1 MKGVAYRSELPPG
14 QRARTDFPRF
24 GLPGYAEFR
33 RRKGDP
39 ATIRIG
45 GATGAAVTLSLEDLR
60 TLPRIVRTSDFH
72 CVTTWSAI
80 GVRWGG
86 YLFSD
91 VYRRLIE
98 PRFGTG
104 AEWVVFRGLDGYRT
118 SMLLSDALANNVLLA
133 DALDGKPLTL
143 EHGSPWR
150 IVAPDHYG
158 YKSVKHLAAVD
169 FSPVFLPGPGPNEH
183 PRGRVRLEERGRI
196 GPGWILRRAYR
207 PLVGRVIDQMAVRNQ
222 ALPDSSDADKTAPD
236 VRNRWRSSH

>member
-1 MKGVAYRSELPPG
+1 M
-14 QRARTDFPRF
+14 DFPRF
-24 GLPGYAEFR
+24 GLPSYADFR
-33 RRKGDP
+33 LRRDDP
-39 ATIRIG
+39 ATIRIS
-45 GATGAAVTLSLEDLR
+45 GATNAAVTLSPEELR
-60 TLPRIVRTSDFH
+60 TLPRVVQVSDFH

-86 YLFSD
+86 YLFRE

-104 AEWVVFRGLDGYRT
+104 DWVVFRGLDGYRT
-118 SMLLSDALANNVLLA
+118 SMLLSDALAETVLLA

-158 YKSVKHLAAVD
+158 YKSVKHLAAIE
-169 FSPVFLPGPGPNEH
+169 FSSFFVPGQGPNEH
-183 PRGRVRLEERGRI
+183 PRGRVRFEERGRI

-207 PLVGRVIDQMAVRNQ
+207 PLVGRVIEQMTVTDP
-222 ALPDSSDADKTAPD
+222 ALPDS
-236 VRNRWRSSH
+236 